1 MNNHYLT
8 PLFNPK
14 SVAVF
19 GASDTPNSVGAVLFK
34 NLKQSGFRG
43 KLYALNPKHKQV
55 QGTKAYARLEQINE
69 HIDLAVIATPAHT
82 VVEIVD
88 DCGKHGVKAAVVLS
102 AGFREAGDSG
112 ANLERQVLTIA
123 NRHGVRILG
132 PNCLGI
138 ISPHVGL
145 NATFS
150 ANNARPGKLALVS
163 QSGALCTAVL
173 DWAESNNVG
182 FSYVIST
189 GIGADLSFGEILD
202 FLVVDPLTEGILLYI
217 EGIRNARRFMSALRA
232 AARAKPIVVMKS
244 GRHEQ
249 GLKAAVSH
257 TAALVGGDD
266 VFDAALRRAGVVR
279 VLHFSNL
286 FAAATILSS
295 GLRAHGD
302 RALIVTNGGGPG
314 VMAADYVTDKDLILV
329 ELSDESLTALNTIL
343 PPTWSHANPID
354 IIGDAT
360 PERYRD
366 VVELCSKD
374 PRADAIIVILTP
386 QAMTSPEAV
395 AREITAVHQHSEKP
409 MLTCWMGEDDVASS
423 REWFHRHGI
432 PTFRTPEAAVEAF
445 SFLAAHHRN
454 QQLLLQ
460 VPEPVIHGDTPDIE
474 GATMI
479 IKNVLKESRQLLSGT
494 EAKALLAAFRIP
506 IAKSIAAR
514 SPEEALTVAEEL
526 GFPVALKIDS
536 PDITHKSDVNGVR
549 LNIAGA
555 RQLRA
560 AYQDLVE
567 AVRTKRP
574 DADITGVLIEPMV
587 RSSNGR
593 ELMIG
598 MVHDPAF
605 GPAISF
611 GLGGTMVE
619 VLGDQA
625 ISLPPLNHFLARE
638 LINSGRVARL
648 LADFR
653 NLPAVN
659 MDSIES
665 VLLRVSEMVCE
676 LPWLTEID
684 INPMIAD
691 ETGAIVV
698 DARMVVEP
706 RAPLGEKYAH
716 MAIHPYP
723 QELRRCV
730 QLTDGSEVLIRPIRP
745 EDAIIEKEFVN
756 QLSAQAK
763 HFRFMYALKELTP
776 QMLSRFTQID
786 YDREMALIAVTKSNG
801 HEQEIGVSRYIKNPD
816 GTSCEFAIVV
826 DDEWQGKGL
835 ATQLL
840 NYLIDIARQKGMRS
854 MEGVVLHDN
863 KGMLQLAE
871 TMGFSIERNAEDP
884 LIMNVAKKLL

>member
-19 GASDTPNSVGAVLFK
+19 GASNTPNSVGAVLFK

-43 KLYALNPKHKQV
+43 RLYALNPKHKRV
-55 QGTKAYARLEQINE
+55 QDTKAYARLEEINE
-69 HIDLAVIATPAHT
+69 HIDLAVIATPPHT
-82 VVEIVD
+82 VVDIID
-88 DCGKHGVKAAVVLS
+88 DCGKHGVKAAVVVS
-102 AGFREAGDSG
+102 AGFREAGDAG
-112 ANLERQVLTIA
+112 ANLERQVMSIA
-123 NRHGVRILG
+123 DRHGVRILG

-138 ISPHVGL
+138 ISPNIGL

-150 ANNARPGKLALVS
+150 GNNARIGKLALVS

-189 GIGADLSFGEILD
+189 GIGADISFGEILD
-202 FLVVDPLTEGILLYI
+202 FLVADPLTEGILLYI

-295 GLRAHGD
+295 GVRAQGD

-314 VMAADYVTDKDLILV
+314 VMAADYVADKNLLLA
-329 ELSDESLTALNTIL
+329 ELSDDMLTALNAFL

-366 VVELCSKD
+366 VIELCSKD
-374 PRADAIIVILTP
+374 PHADAIIVILTP
-386 QAMTSPEAV
+386 QAMTDPEAV
-395 AREITAVHQHSEKP
+395 AREITAAHTDSGKP
-409 MLTCWMGEDDVASS
+409 MLTCWMGEDDVAAG

-445 SFLAAHHRN
+445 SFLVAHHRN

-460 VPEPVIHGDTPDIE
+460 VPEPVAHGDKPDIE
-474 GATMI
+474 GAAMI
-479 IKNVLKESRQLLSGT
+479 VKNVLKDSRRLLNAT

-514 SPEEALTVAEEL
+514 TPEEALTVAEEL
-526 GFPVALKIDS
+526 GFPIALKIDS

-549 LNIAGA
+549 LNVAGA
-555 RQLRA
+555 RQLRD
-560 AYQDLVE
+560 AYQDLID

-574 DADITGVLIEPMV
+574 DAEITGVLIEPMV
-587 RSSNGR
+587 HSPNGR

-598 MVHDPAF
+598 MVRDPAF

-619 VLGDQA
+619 VFADQA

-638 LINSGRVARL
+638 LIQSGRVARL
-648 LADFR
+648 LSDFR

-659 MDSIES
+659 LDSIES
-665 VLLRVSEMVCE
+665 ALLRVSEMVCE
-676 LPWLTEID
+676 LPWLSEID
-684 INPMIAD
+684 INPIIAD
-691 ETGAIVV
+691 ENNAIVV

-723 QELRRCV
+723 KELCRVV
-730 QLTDGSEVLIRPIRP
+730 QLTDGSDALIRPIRP
-745 EDAIIEKEFVN
+745 EDAIIEKDFVN
-756 QLSAQAK
+756 QLSDQAK
-763 HFRFMYALKELTP
+763 HFRFMYALKEITP
-776 QMLSRFTQID
+776 AMLSRFTQID
-786 YDREMALIAVTKSNG
+786 YDREMALIAVTESDG
-801 HEQEIGVSRYIKNPD
+801 QEREIGVSRYIKNPD

-826 DDEWQGKGL
+826 DDEWQGKGV
-835 ATQLL
+835 ATHLL
-840 NYLIDIARQKGMRS
+840 HYLIEIARQKGIRT
-854 MEGVVLHDN
+854 MEGEVLHDN
-863 KGMLQLAE
+863 KDMLQLAE
-871 TMGFSIERNAEDP
+871 TMGFGVERHADDP
-884 LIMNVAKKLL
+884 QIMKVTRRL

>member
-1 MNNHYLT
+1 MHNHYLT
-8 PLFNPK
+8 PLFNPR

-19 GASDTPNSVGAVLFK
+19 GASDTPNSVGTVLFK
-34 NLKQSGFRG
+34 NLRQGGFRG
-43 KLYALNPKHKQV
+43 EIYALNPKHKRV
-55 QGTKAYARLEQINE
+55 QGVEAYARLEDIE
-69 HIDLAVIATPAHT
+69 APVDLAVIATPAAT
-82 VVEIVD
+82 VAGIID
-88 DCGKHGVKAAVVLS
+88 DCGRHGVKAAVVLS
-102 AGFREAGDSG
+102 AGFREAGESG
-112 ANLERQVLTIA
+112 AHLERQVLTTA

-150 ANNARPGKLALVS
+150 ANNAQTGKLALVS

-202 FLVVDPLTEGILLYI
+202 FLVADPLSEGILLYI
-217 EGIRNARRFMSALRA
+217 EGIRDARRFMSALRA

-257 TAALVGGDD
+257 TAAIVGGDD

-279 VLHFSNL
+279 VMHFHNL
-286 FAAATILSS
+286 FAAATTLSS

-302 RALIVTNGGGPG
+302 RVLIITNGGGPG
-314 VMAADYVTDKDLILV
+314 VMAADYVTDKNLTLAALADDT
-329 ELSDESLTALNTIL
+329 LSTLNEIL
-343 PPTWSHANPID
+343 PPTWSHGNPID

-360 PERYRD
+360 PERYRNT
-366 VVELCSKD
+366 VELCGRD
-374 PRADAIIVILTP
+374 PDADALIVILTP

-395 AREITAVHQHSEKP
+395 AREITAIHKNRTKP
-409 MLTCWMGEDDVASS
+409 MLTCWMGDDGVASS
-423 REWFHRHGI
+423 RDWFHRHGI
-432 PTFRTPEAAVEAF
+432 PSFRTPEAAVEAF

-460 VPEPVIHGDTPDIE
+460 VPEPMIHGDAPDVE
-474 GATMI
+474 GAGMI
-479 IKNVLKESRQLLSGT
+479 INNVLKDSRQVLSGA
-494 EAKALLAAFRIP
+494 EAKALLAAFHVP
-506 IAKSIAAR
+506 IAKSIAAH
-514 SPEEALTVAEEL
+514 SPEEALTVAENL

-560 AYQDLVE
+560 AYEDLIE
-567 AVRTKRP
+567 AVRAKRP
-574 DADITGVLIEPMV
+574 DARITGVLIEPMV
-587 RSSNGR
+587 CSPHGR

-598 MVHDPAF
+598 MVQDPVF

-619 VLGDQA
+619 LLADQA

-638 LINSGRVARL
+638 LMNSGRAARFL
-648 LADFR
+648 GEFR
-653 NLPAVN
+653 NLPPVN
-659 MDSIES
+659 LDSVEA

-691 ETGAIVV
+691 ENGAIVV
-698 DARMVVEP
+698 DARMVVTP
-706 RAPLGEKYAH
+706 RAPIGEKYAH

-723 QELRRCV
+723 KELCRGV
-730 QLTDGSEVLIRPIRP
+730 QLIDGSEVTIRPIRP
-745 EDAIIEKEFVN
+745 EDAIIERDFVN
-756 QLSAQAK
+756 QLSDKAK
-763 HFRFMYALKELTP
+763 HFRFMYALKVLTP
-776 QMLSRFTQID
+776 AMLSRFTQID
-786 YDREMALIAVTKSNG
+786 YDREMALIAVIKSG
-801 HEQEIGVSRYIKNPD
+801 GREQEIGVTRYVRNPD

-835 ATQLL
+835 ATLL
-840 NYLIDIARQKGMRS
+840 LDYLIDIARQKGIRT
-854 MEGVVLHDN
+854 MEGTVLRDN
-863 KGMLQLAE
+863 KDMLQLAE
-871 TMGFSIERNAEDP
+871 TMGFNIEHDADDP
-884 LIMNVAKKLL
+884 QIMNVARNL